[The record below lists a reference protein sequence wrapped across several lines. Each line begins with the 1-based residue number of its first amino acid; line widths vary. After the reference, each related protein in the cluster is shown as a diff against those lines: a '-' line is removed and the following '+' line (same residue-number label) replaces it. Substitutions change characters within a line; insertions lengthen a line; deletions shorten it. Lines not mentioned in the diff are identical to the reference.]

1 MGNGGTKENQNVY
14 FRARK
19 QAAMYNERLSSRE
32 GAAEMLGISPST
44 LADYELGITKFV
56 PVDKVV
62 LMADLYNCPELRTG
76 YCKYEC
82 PIGKHIPLATSVS
95 GIEGIALR
103 LMELTAENYY
113 GTEAN
118 KAYMSVSQFKDFNG
132 TYGKMACEFEAME
145 KLEERWKPEPST
157 ALLVGSYVD
166 SYIEGTLDDF
176 KKRNPEI
183 FTQKGELKAP
193 YKKAEEIIA
202 RIERDEYFMKYLSG
216 EKQRIMTG
224 NLFGCDWKIKMDSYI
239 PGVAIVDLKVM
250 ASITDL
256 KWVKDIGY
264 LDFVRYWGYDI
275 QGAIYQKIVELN
287 TGKKL
292 PFFIAAVTK
301 ENEPDIRIIQIT
313 QNYLDEALSVVSAN
327 INRVLMV
334 KNGDREPDKCEL
346 CDCCR
351 HNRVLKA
358 PISIIDLTSG
368 I

>member
-1 MGNGGTKENQNVY
+1 MTENTQLVEQPE
-14 FRARK
+14 RK
-19 QAAMYNERLSSRE
+19 IGPVQQVKLLLNED
-32 GAAEMLGISPST
+32 T
-44 LADYELGITKFV
+44 V
-56 PVDKVV
+56 
-62 LMADLYNCPELRTG
+62 
-76 YCKYEC
+76 
-82 PIGKHIPLATSVS
+82 
-95 GIEGIALR
+95 
-103 LMELTAENYY
+103 
-113 GTEAN
+113 
-118 KAYMSVSQFKDFNG
+118 
-132 TYGKMACEFEAME
+132 
-145 KLEERWKPEPST
+145 
-157 ALLVGSYVD
+157 
-166 SYIEGTLDDF
+166 
-176 KKRNPEI
+176 KKR
-183 FTQKGELKAP
+183 FTDVLGKKAP
-193 YKKAEEIIA
+193 Q
-202 RIERDEYFMKYLSG
+202 F
-216 EKQRIMTG
+216 
-224 NLFGCDWKIKMDSYI
+224 
-239 PGVAIVDLKVM
+239 M